1 MTTKLGMTTLYKP
14 IYTEHA
20 YYKVRGVNL
29 LKWTSKNKKI
39 LLFFIIVII
48 IIAGVLD
55 IKYEGLFYQLLPTSM
70 QTFLSSLF

>member
-1 MTTKLGMTTLYKP
+1 MTTLYKP
-14 IYTEHA
+14 IYTVHA

-29 LKWTSKNKKI
+29 LKWTSKNKKV
-39 LLFFIIVII
+39 LLFLIIVML

-70 QTFLSSLF
+70 QSFVSSLF